1 MLGKSDVLRMILNGG
16 GKEMEEGKIV
26 WPDWTVGGAERFLD
40 WLYTEDY
47 GFPYQR
53 PISATNDG
61 SEENGDSF
69 NVDDELVAV
78 IHGTTAPSKPMA
90 SHLDSEDYHDAE
102 ASAAEVANEGEE
114 VTEGPLVGLQ
124 DLTWPGCHTPE
135 AKSSQAEKFDNWV
148 GHQLWNADQ
157 LDYETTFLAHAELYV
172 MACRYM
178 LEELKNLS
186 WQRLR
191 WILLRIGSPSAGS
204 SVIGNL
210 VTLISYVYKET
221 SNEYGCTEPLRQLVT
236 TFAALNLA
244 NFKGPKVDELM
255 MSVEL
260 TDREYVL
267 DLMLKATQKID
278 FLETRSAQ
286 SSVDQYSEAQL
297 EALLQKRKST
307 KKGAS
312 LMEVAESSLAN
323 RIRRRRSLGYVS
335 SSSSSA

>member
-1 MLGKSDVLRMILNGG
+1 
-16 GKEMEEGKIV
+16 MEERKII
-26 WPDWTVGGAERFLD
+26 WPDWTIGGAERFLE
-40 WLYTEDY
+40 WLYTGDY
-47 GFPYQR
+47 GFPYPR
-53 PISATNDG
+53 PISATKDG

-78 IHGTTAPSKPMA
+78 HHGVKVLSQSVGTYLGSK
-90 SHLDSEDYHDAE
+90 DSQNNE
-102 ASAAEVANEGEE
+102 ASAADAANKGSEM
-114 VTEGPLVGLQ
+114 TEGPLDSLQ
-124 DLTWPGCHTPE
+124 ELTWPGCHTPE
-135 AKSSQAEKFDNWV
+135 AKSSQAEKFENWV

-157 LDYETTFLAHAELYV
+157 LDYEATFLAHAELYV

-191 WILLRIGSPSAGS
+191 SVLISIGSLSAGS
-204 SVIGNL
+204 TVLGNL
-210 VTLISYVYKET
+210 VTLISYAYKET
-221 SNEYGCTEPLRQLVT
+221 GNEPGCTEPLRQLVT
-236 TFAALNLA
+236 TYAALNLA

-297 EALLQKRKST
+297 EALLQKRNSS

-312 LMEVAESSLAN
+312 LMEVVEPSLVN
-323 RIRRRRSLGYVS
+323 RTRRRRSLGYVS